1 MRGPHVFDG
10 YLHDDAATDAA
21 FTEGWFRTGDIGVIE
36 DGYLRITGRKKDII
50 ITSSGKNVT
59 PSNIETALKESRWIA
74 EAVVFG
80 DNRPYLVALIT
91 LDPDE
96 APALAAKLGVAPDR
110 AAMATDEAVRA
121 AIGTV
126 VEEAN
131 ARFARIEQIK
141 RFAIL
146 PHDLTQAGGELTPTL
161 KVKRRVVYERYATS
175 STACMGEPAPA
186 GSTRS
191 GPPAGR
197 SASRCATGRRWR
209 SGRSARPTSSSCA
222 TASRGSAPSRATGAS
237 WSRCRG

>member
-1 MRGPHVFDG
+1 MLFRSAGISVLEGWGLSETTAAGALNTVHERRIGTVGKPLPEVELRIAGDGEILMRGPHVFDG
-10 YLHDDAATDAA
+10 YLHDDDATGAA

-36 DGYLRITGRKKDII
+36 DGFLRITGRKKDII

-96 APALAAKLGVAPDR
+96 APALAEKVGVAPDR
-110 AAMATDEAVRA
+110 AAMATDDAVRA

-126 VEEAN
+126 VEEAI
-131 ARFARIEQIK
+131 ARFASIDLFK

-161 KVKRRVVYERYATS
+161 
-175 STACMGEPAPA
+175 
-186 GSTRS
+186 
-191 GPPAGR
+191 
-197 SASRCATGRRWR
+197 
-209 SGRSARPTSSSCA
+209 
-222 TASRGSAPSRATGAS
+222 
-237 WSRCRG
+237 